1 MTSVNMSKKGFVPL
15 NQDEIKRL
23 KSFLSELETP
33 TTVTTSLA
41 YSGMFPF
48 PLSLGKSQFS
58 FGFNASYKPYNQY
71 WILDSG
77 ATDHMTPL
85 PTHFS
90 TYSPCPSNR
99 KISTAGGAF

>member
-1 MTSVNMSKKGFVPL
+1 M
-15 NQDEIKRL
+15 
-23 KSFLSELETP
+23 FL
-33 TTVTTSLA
+33 
-41 YSGMFPF
+41 F

-58 FGFNASYKPYNQY
+58 FGFNVLDKPYNQY
-71 WILDSG
+71 WILDYG
-77 ATDHMTPL
+77 ATNHMTPL